1 MSVIVYPISTLI
13 FTVQLK
19 GKAVTTVSPWRPINL
34 NYQRWTSTLLPAP
47 EKPPELIQR
56 GCSGEELRM
65 RQEGRQ
71 RHSSHGR
78 IQGQNFTPFGFIECK
93 RRGSSWTKSLLWDA
107 STVGL
112 NHIPLLK
119 RESNWQG
126 KSSAKGGEIFKWQPL
141 CGSSPSILGRQ
152 MGPSARHE
160 VWGAEGLCWGNDL
173 ACSEVSQG
181 DIVIGPGS
189 PAHAQGQQAGHQGV
203 NEKQRQLCPPLPLK
217 SGVSSHRPFSP
228 GAKTDM
234 DPSGTWNSFSD
245 PVKMGN
251 F

>member
-19 GKAVTTVSPWRPINL
+19 GKAVTTVSPWRPINV
-34 NYQRWTSTLLPAP
+34 NYQCWTSTLLLAS

-78 IQGQNFTPFGFIECK
+78 IQRQNFTPFGFIECK
-93 RRGSSWTKSLLWDA
+93 RRRSSWTKSLLWCA

-119 RESNWQG
+119 RGSSWQG
-126 KSSAKGGEIFKWQPL
+126 KSSAKGGEIFKWQPF
-141 CGSSPSILGRQ
+141 CGSNPSILGRQ

-173 ACSEVSQG
+173 ACSEVSPG
-181 DIVIGPGS
+181 DIVI
-189 PAHAQGQQAGHQGV
+189 
-203 NEKQRQLCPPLPLK
+203 ETRQP
-217 SGVSSHRPFSP
+217 SSC
-228 GAKTDM
+228 
-234 DPSGTWNSFSD
+234 SGTAGWAPRS
-245 PVKMGN
+245 
-251 F
+251 